1 MALDGI
7 RATSFIPLV
16 NSKIPDKTGA
26 QNCCETE
33 KQWNKGLKKLE
44 QYCKMPLCFKM
55 EIITEKRTTKPPIKT
70 IV

>member
-1 MALDGI
+1 MAFDGI

-33 KQWNKGLKKLE
+33 KQ
-44 QYCKMPLCFKM
+44 
-55 EIITEKRTTKPPIKT
+55 
-70 IV
+70 